1 MLHVKTKVALI
12 LALAVFT
19 ATLLVSQWGSADA
32 TETHWN
38 KTMDPSKDGNYYSMS
53 LFVLKPEEISNTVA
67 VIKFKHA
74 EGWKWNDKYPNKFIS
89 NSEYKVLAKHV
100 DLPSEGETQ
109 VWLLFNSEA
118 KNIQVQGK
126 YSFCSKSQ
134 CVVFNR
140 KISFFNITP

>member
-1 MLHVKTKVALI
+1 MSTKFKLTILLLMCAVMTVMLIAR
-12 LALAVFT
+12 FNT
-19 ATLLVSQWGSADA
+19 AEASQS
-32 TETHWN
+32 HWN
-38 KTMDPSKDGNYYSMS
+38 QAMNPSNDGQYYSMS
-53 LFVLKPEEISNTVA
+53 LFVLKPEEIANTVA
-67 VIKFKHA
+67 VIKFKHV
-74 EGWKWNDKYPNKFIS
+74 EGWKWNKQYPNKFIS

-134 CVVFNR
+134 CLVFNR